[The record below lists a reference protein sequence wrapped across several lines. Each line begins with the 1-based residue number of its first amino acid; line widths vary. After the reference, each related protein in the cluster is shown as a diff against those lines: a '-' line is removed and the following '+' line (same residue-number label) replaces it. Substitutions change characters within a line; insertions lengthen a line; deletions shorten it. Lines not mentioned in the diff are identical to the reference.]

1 MTGDEGMSGRV
12 MENEIREEDKNHVM
26 QSPETM
32 VKDCI
37 KF

>member
-1 MTGDEGMSGRV
+1 MTGDEVMSGGV

-26 QSPETM
+26 QSLETR

-37 KF
+37 TF

>member
-1 MTGDEGMSGRV
+1 MEGV

-26 QSPETM
+26 QTPETM
-32 VKDCI
+32 VKDGI